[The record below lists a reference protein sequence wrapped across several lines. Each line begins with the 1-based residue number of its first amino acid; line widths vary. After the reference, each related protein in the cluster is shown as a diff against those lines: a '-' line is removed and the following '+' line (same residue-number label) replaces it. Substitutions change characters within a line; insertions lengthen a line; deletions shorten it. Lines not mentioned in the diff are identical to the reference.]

1 MKRNTLIAIVLCLMM
16 ITTAEVGA
24 KSAKHDENPRQ
35 AGKSPIYF
43 YDVEATDTHGIGQL
57 VINMDKHTFV
67 FIGKDFLPSA
77 QMELLARAEG
87 SLDHV
92 VFAKGKATPS
102 GNLHIA
108 GTWEADDPPAGV
120 LLDYQYIDG
129 FWLLNQ
135 GLFVAKIA
143 YRYSTDGGTTWK
155 ETDSSDG
162 ITAGNDRHVPY
173 YNLGVPD
180 NALVRLHVVV
190 VWGDDK
196 TATEVYRV
204 INSACWGYYEIG
216 GTTQNTKLY
225 FGGTLCYE

>member
-1 MKRNTLIAIVLCLMM
+1 MKKLILLVLCFFLVAAS
-16 ITTAEVGA
+16 TQAGA
-24 KSAKHDENPRQ
+24 GGYLAKQENPRQ
-35 AGKSPIYF
+35 AGKSSIYF

-57 VINMDKHTFV
+57 VINVDKHTFV
-67 FIGKDFLPSA
+67 FIGKDFVPSA

-102 GNLHIA
+102 GNLHIV
-108 GTWEADDPPAGV
+108 GKWEADDPPAGV

-129 FWLLNQ
+129 FWLKNV
-135 GLFVAKIA
+135 GGFVAKIA
-143 YRYSTDGGTTWK
+143 YRYSTDGGITWK
-155 ETDSSDG
+155 ESDSSVG
-162 ITAGNDRHVPY
+162 IGLGQDLHVPY
-173 YNLGVPD
+173 YDLDVPD
-180 NALVRLHVVV
+180 NALVKLHAVV

-225 FGGTLCYE
+225 FEGTLCYE